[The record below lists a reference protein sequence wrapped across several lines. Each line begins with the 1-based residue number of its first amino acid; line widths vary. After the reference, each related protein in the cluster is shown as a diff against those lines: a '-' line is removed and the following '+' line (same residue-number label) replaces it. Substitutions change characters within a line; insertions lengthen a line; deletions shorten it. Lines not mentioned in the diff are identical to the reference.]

1 MSRTVCHLNRQ
12 HIEQFLDGWRRH
24 GERGPQA
31 TIAYDDLV
39 EVTRSEMPLPAASTT
54 RPTFAETSPT
64 ADFAPSAVRPCLRA
78 SSVTA
83 PITFSATVAARV
95 AFFVLKST
103 HFFFVWWAVL
113 SG

>member
-24 GERGPQA
+24 CERGPQA

-39 EVTRSEMPLPAASTT
+39 EVTRSEMPLPAGSTT

-78 SSVTA
+78 SSVMA

-95 AFFVLKST
+95 AFLVPKLT
-103 HFFFVWWAVL
+103 AFFFLVCLVFT
-113 SG
+113 

>member
-31 TIAYDDLV
+31 TIAYDDWV

-54 RPTFAETSPT
+54 RPSFAEISPT
-64 ADFAPSAVRPCLRA
+64 ADFAPSTVRPSLRA

-83 PITFSATVAARV
+83 PITPSATVVARAVCSAANSA
-95 AFFVLKST
+95 AFALTASLVSPR
-103 HFFFVWWAVL
+103 
-113 SG
+113 